1 MSSYQQLTPQEHV
14 ELRPEMYIGNCET
27 RSDELFVVNSSDRI
41 VRKTC
46 TTNDGLLKLY
56 NEALD
61 NAVDNTRRSP
71 PTSHI
76 QVSLSLK
83 GDFVVRNNGAHIPV
97 RQQNGVWIPTMIFSK
112 PLSGSNF
119 EDEKQAREGAGM
131 NGWGIKLAL
140 MLSDVSSIEILDPVE
155 GQKLVQSWG
164 DGVRETS
171 GPKVT
176 KKKSKHSGW
185 TTTVRFQ
192 PKLERFGIGE
202 AQMSAITS
210 QVETRLLQISAT
222 NGVKITFN
230 GAKIQTNTF
239 KKYVESFDCVD
250 KLVYEKVNQYFEYGF
265 ALSDGAFTHQS
276 FVNDLCTTDG
286 GTHVK
291 VVETQVVDA
300 LLEYFRKRHKGS
312 VKLTRHAVRQRLFVF
327 VNCRIQNP
335 RFRSQS
341 KVYLTTPISKSAVAL
356 PPKRIVQQAHRI
368 GLLDQL
374 EELLVA
380 KEDQAMENAM
390 SSKKKRSV
398 KVDKLIDA
406 AWAGGSKSQ
415 ECSLYL
421 TEGDSA
427 RTFVVSG
434 LSKIGPKQNGVFP
447 LRGKLLNCYSASKSQ
462 IQANKEIQ
470 HVVEI
475 LGLNLSKRYNTMADM
490 ATLRYGKIVILTDAD
505 VDGFHI
511 CGLILAFFQKFFP
524 TLLKNGFVQRM
535 ITPVI
540 VATKRQEKHE
550 FFAMPD
556 FERWYEG
563 KRGYTIKYF
572 KGLGSSTRQQAV
584 AYFANVG
591 RYLKNVV
598 VDDTAVERIDLF
610 FNDKRSADRKEWI
623 GGENMDLDYDS
634 NVQGVGQ
641 IVDSELKQFSHET
654 LARAIPSMVDGLKES
669 QRKIIFAAFQKFG
682 ASNQPFKIAQLASY
696 TAEKTAYLHGE
707 TSLGNAITKMTQGFV
722 GSNNVPLLVPEGQT
736 GSRLQL
742 GADAASTRYTF
753 TRLQEYTRN
762 IFHKDDDAILSYR
775 IEEGLS
781 IEPEYFFPV
790 IPMILVNGA
799 EGISVGYRSVVP
811 QHSFEDV
818 VKCMLNRL
826 KNGSFGPL
834 TPSWNGFKG
843 TVTEDESA
851 WYTHGVFEY
860 TNSSTIVV
868 TEIPVG
874 VSTDK
879 YTAHLQKL
887 VEKSQIVRFTSAAP
901 DENSIYFTLQV
912 PPGFNASALKLTNSI
927 TKRCLNLLDASGAV
941 QTFASV
947 ADVCISFYNVR
958 FGAYAK
964 RRRHLITTLKER
976 LTYIMY
982 KSKFIELVLHDKL
995 DIKNTKAFLLEQAK
1009 HYDLPQDRTEE
1020 FLKLSILTLS
1030 KEFVLKLQEEQR
1042 ELERALHE
1050 TENTSTEQ
1058 FYERDLLNLL
1068 ASRKRKRDGTGS

>member
-1 MSSYQQLTPQEHV
+1 MNYQQLTPQEHV
-14 ELRPEMYIGNCET
+14 ELRPEMYVGDCVT
-27 RSDELFVVNSSDRI
+27 RSDELFVVNSSDQI

-56 NEALD
+56 YEALD
-61 NAVDNTRRSP
+61 NAVDNAQRSP
-71 PTSHI
+71 PTTHI
-76 QVSLSLK
+76 QVSLCLN
-83 GDFVVRNNGAHIPV
+83 GEFTVRNNGAHIPV
-97 RQQNGVWIPTMIFSK
+97 RQQNGEWIPTMIFSK

-119 EDEKQAREGAGM
+119 EDEKHAREGAGM
-131 NGWGIKLAL
+131 NGWGIKLSF
-140 MLSDVSSIEILDPVE
+140 MLSHKSSIEILDPMDSK
-155 GQKLVQSWG
+155 KLVQSWKN
-164 DGVRETS
+164 GVRETH
-171 GPKVT
+171 GPKIT

-185 TTTVRFQ
+185 TTTVQFL
-192 PKLERFGIGE
+192 PKVERFGIE
-202 AQMSAITS
+202 EKDMCAITS
-210 QVETRLLQISAT
+210 QVETRLLQICAT

-230 GAKIQTNTF
+230 GSPIRTNTF
-239 KKYVESFDCVD
+239 KKYIESFECVD

-265 ALSDGAFTHQS
+265 TLSDGTFTQQS
-276 FVNDLCTTDG
+276 FVNDLCTMDG

-300 LLEYFRKRHKGS
+300 LLEHFRKRHKGS
-312 VKLTRHAVRQRLFVF
+312 TKLTRHAVRQRLFVF
-327 VNCRIQNP
+327 ANCRIKNP
-335 RFRSQS
+335 HFKSQS
-341 KVYLTTPISKSAVAL
+341 KVYLTTPISKTAVAL
-356 PPKRIVQQAHRI
+356 PSKRIVQQAQRI
-368 GLLDQL
+368 GLLEQL
-374 EELLVA
+374 ETLLVA
-380 KEDQAMENAM
+380 KEDKAMEDAM

-398 KVDKLIDA
+398 TVDKLIDA

-470 HVVEI
+470 HIVEI
-475 LGLNLSKRYNTMADM
+475 LGLNLSKRYDTMADM

-540 VATKRQEKHE
+540 VATKRNEKHE

-556 FERWYEG
+556 FERWYKG

-584 AYFANVG
+584 SYFARIG
-591 RYLKNVV
+591 RYLKDVV
-598 VDDTAVERIDLF
+598 IDDDAVERIDLF
-610 FNDKRSADRKEWI
+610 FNDKRSADRKEWL
-623 GGENMDLDYDS
+623 GGAPMDLDYD
-634 NVQGVGQ
+634 VATQGVGR
-641 IVDSELKQFSHET
+641 IIDTELRHFSHET
-654 LARAIPSMVDGLKES
+654 LTRAIPSMVDGLKES
-669 QRKIIFAAFQKFG
+669 QRKILFAAFQKFG
-682 ASNQPFKIAQLASY
+682 SNNHPFKIAQLASY

-722 GSNNVPLLVPEGQT
+722 GSNNMPLLVPEGQT

-762 IFHKDDDAILSYR
+762 IFHSDDDAILSYR
-775 IEEGLS
+775 EEEGQS
-781 IEPEYFFPV
+781 IEPKYFVPV
-790 IPMILVNGA
+790 IPMVLVNGA

-811 QHSFEDV
+811 QHKFEDV

-826 KNGSFGPL
+826 KNGEFSAL
-834 TPSWNGFKG
+834 KPSWAGFKG
-843 TVTEDESA
+843 TVTEDDSA
-851 WYTHGVFEY
+851 WYTHGAFERVGD
-860 TNSSTIVV
+860 TSIVI

-874 VSTDK
+874 VSIDK

-887 VEKSQIVRFTSAAP
+887 VDQSQIVRFVAAAP
-901 DENSIYFTLQV
+901 DENSVHFTLQV
-912 PPGFNASALKLTNSI
+912 LPQFVDTSKLKLTHAI
-927 TKRCLNLLDASGAV
+927 TKRCLNLLNTSGTV
-941 QTFASV
+941 RTFTSTAE
-947 ADVCISFYNVR
+947 ILTEFYVLR
-958 FGAYAK
+958 LKTSAE
-964 RRRHLITTLKER
+964 RRGHLLQTLKEK
-976 LTYIMY
+976 LSYIGY
-982 KSKFIELVLHDKL
+982 KTKFIKLVLQDRL
-995 DIKNTKAFLLEQAK
+995 DIKNTKPFILEQAK
-1009 HYDLPQDRTEE
+1009 HYELPANLAEE

-1030 KEFVLKLQEEQR
+1030 KEMVLKLQEEQR
-1042 ELERALHE
+1042 DLETLLHKIK
-1050 TENTSTEQ
+1050 NTTAEE
-1058 FYERDLLNLL
+1058 FYKRDLEALL
-1068 ASRKRKRDGTGS
+1068 SKGVKRKRS